1 MSKVLFIYHFIIF
14 IRTGIRCVRWT
25 AEGKYIAIC
34 GEDGN
39 IMVASVTSGDIKA
52 CFTIDK
58 DCHVSINR
66 N

>member
-1 MSKVLFIYHFIIF
+1 MIFSPSVVHFA
-14 IRTGIRCVRWT
+14 RTGIRCVRWT

-39 IMVASVTSGDIKA
+39 IVIASVTSGDTKA

-58 DCHVSINR
+58 DCHVGID
-66 N
+66 